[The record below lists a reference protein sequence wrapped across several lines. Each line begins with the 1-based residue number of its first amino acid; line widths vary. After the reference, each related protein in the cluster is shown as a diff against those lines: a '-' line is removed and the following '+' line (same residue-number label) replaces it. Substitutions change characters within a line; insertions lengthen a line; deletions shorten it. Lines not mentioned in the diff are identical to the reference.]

1 MLRFIRLT
9 TVMCLTAFFLFG
21 TMALAQTEKKIK
33 AKLAAAAQNPLASMI
48 SLPIQNN
55 TTYGGVDGDVLNVLN
70 IQPVLP
76 FNISEG
82 LNLITRTILPVIS
95 SPYGPGGAQE
105 SGIGNLT
112 LTGWLSPKIPTNNIV
127 WGVGPVFSVPTASS
141 SVLGADQWG
150 GGLSAVGVWIDGP
163 WVAGGMVNNIWGF
176 DDTSELNS
184 FLFQY
189 FVNYNL
195 NHGWYVVSAPII
207 TANWNAPAGGQWVI
221 PFGGGVGK
229 IMRFGGKLPVNFNA
243 HFYFNVD
250 KPESY
255 GDYTAR
261 VQLQFM
267 FPK

>member
-1 MLRFIRLT
+1 MLRPVRLT
-9 TVMCLTAFFLFG
+9 AAMLVTAIFLFG
-21 TMALAQTEKKIK
+21 AMTSAQTEEEIE
-33 AKLAAAAQNPLASMI
+33 AKLAAAAQTPLASMT
-48 SLPIQNN
+48 SLPFQNN
-55 TTYGGVDGDVLNVLN
+55 TTFGGTDGDVLNVLN
-70 IQPVLP
+70 IQPVYP
-76 FNISEG
+76 FQLSEG

-95 SPYGPGGAQE
+95 SPYGPDGTQE

-112 LTGWLSPKIPTNNIV
+112 FTGWVSPMKPAGNIV
-127 WGVGPVFSVPTASS
+127 WGVGPVFNLPTASS
-141 SVLGADQWG
+141 TVLGGDQWG

-163 WVAGGMVNNIWGF
+163 WVAGGLVNNIWGF

-195 NHGWYVVSAPII
+195 DHGWYFVSAPIM
-207 TANWNAPAGGQWVI
+207 TADWNAPAGNRWVI
-221 PFGGGVGK
+221 PLGGGVGK
-229 IMRFGGKLPVNFNA
+229 IVRVGGKLPVNLNA
-243 HFYFNVD
+243 QFYFNVD
-250 KPESY
+250 KPENY